1 MKRFAIA
8 AILVLAAATVIISKS
23 IQKETV
29 GPLPGGGFL
38 LVSGW
43 KIQAA
48 GRQVPVDTFP
58 ISAVM
63 SRDGRFLLVLNGG
76 Y

>member
-23 IQKETV
+23 NQKETV

-43 KIQAA
+43 KIRAA
-48 GRQVPVDTFP
+48 GRQVPVDTFQM
-58 ISAVM
+58 SAVM